1 MPAFLC
7 PVPRGIPRF
16 SFFFSPVSRSTA
28 IFLVVASGWHPD
40 IPPLIVLC
48 PAPSLPEFSFPP
60 LIVLCARVSRARFP
74 SFISSA
80 LYAGYSFRLL
90 RGASAP
96 RDPFLGSYAGFNP
109 AYCVSI
115 YWFISLLLASS
126 TVRISFALRTST
138 SRLFRMFCSPAIFLV
153 VASGWHPDIPP
164 PLGVLCPAPSL
175 PEFSS
180 PPLIVL
186 CPAPS
191 LPEFSSPPLGV
202 LCARVSRARSPSSF
216 VHCAGCYPAFLSS
229 IPPFDGSRWSSL
241 SRVV

>member
-138 SRLFRMFCSPAIFLV
+138 SRLFRMFCFRGIPRFVLFCSLVSRSPAIFLV

-164 PLGVLCPAPSL
+164 
-175 PEFSS
+175 
-180 PPLIVL
+180 LI
-186 CPAPS
+186 
-191 LPEFSSPPLGV
+191 V
-202 LCARVSRARSPSSF
+202 LCARVSRAVLSF
-216 VHCAGCYPAFLSS
+216 VY
-229 IPPFDGSRWSSL
+229 
-241 SRVV
+241 